1 MLGGASASRAP
12 SPLKVF
18 SSFLIAGG
26 RPLTARDEAIKSK
39 ALADDR
45 KAAIKKWVSL
55 VGVDFQSWGI
65 AKQALGSYKPEFA
78 TGGLVE
84 SVTDALSNKSTAT
97 SLLQV
102 LERARQVWVP
112 RLGSPAL

>member
-1 MLGGASASRAP
+1 M
-12 SPLKVF
+12 
-18 SSFLIAGG
+18 
-26 RPLTARDEAIKSK
+26 RDEAIKSK

-55 VGVDFQSWGI
+55 AGIDFQSWGI
-65 AKQALGSYKPEFA
+65 AKQALGSKKPEFA

-97 SLLQV
+97 LRQRAGPLLRYCRFWR
-102 LERARQVWVP
+102 ERQVWVP